1 MSGLAVSGHRF
12 AVVTNSP
19 RCCNFTPTWS
29 RDGTRLA
36 WIYHGDLWTIYADG
50 TRDQQLAGGA
60 SSPSWS
66 ADDTRLVFEHTE
78 AHEQHGVYRIDAT
91 GGGLKR
97 LASGTSP
104 AWSPDGTR
112 IAFVRGKDVYA
123 IDPDGTGETK
133 LTTTQRPTAG
143 PLAWSPDSSR
153 IAVSRGG
160 DIYSLGADRTGETR
174 LTTSPHAEDQPA
186 WSPNGAK
193 IAYVDESSASPGI
206 NVVDA
211 DGSGATRLTSPTYPI
226 DGSPTWSPDSSRI
239 AFIRDVDL
247 WIVNA
252 DGSGVR
258 GLPGEEYASPQWAP
272 DGSSIAVGDNTRDQL
287 PYHPGIRLV
296 SPADGRARKIAPVPH
311 SSAAIRD
318 ARTGRLI
325 KRFSVDGYVRT
336 VALGAGYVAAAVD
349 HDPGLR
355 VELYNLDGSFRSAA
369 TVPSSIR
376 NVSAAGQNVVFATVA

>member
-1 MSGLAVSGHRF
+1 MAAHGDAVLFYGRCDTGGCTPRQIGRPAIYRLAGHGLKRLARVTSPVELAVSGLAVSGHRF

-50 TRDQQLAGGA
+50 TQLTSSLRAVRRRPAGR
-60 SSPSWS
+60 

-226 DGSPTWSPDSSRI
+226 EWLANVVAGFLENR
-239 AFIRDVDL
+239 L
-247 WIVNA
+247 
-252 DGSGVR
+252 
-258 GLPGEEYASPQWAP
+258 
-272 DGSSIAVGDNTRDQL
+272 
-287 PYHPGIRLV
+287 HPGRGFV
-296 SPADGRARKIAPVPH
+296 DRERGWQRRTWPAR
-311 SSAAIRD
+311 
-318 ARTGRLI
+318 
-325 KRFSVDGYVRT
+325 
-336 VALGAGYVAAAVD
+336 
-349 HDPGLR
+349 
-355 VELYNLDGSFRSAA
+355 
-369 TVPSSIR
+369 
-376 NVSAAGQNVVFATVA
+376 